1 MNLLSQADSR
11 VSSSNQLDSL
21 LSGYIHIYM
30 AMLFTLIKYI
40 QFYVKVSVQI
50 NKGRPAWMAYV
61 EYLQNAPPQPACGSS
76 TMAGMTM
83 LVMMKWLSKSD
94 SMVNWEALTE
104 LV

>member
-1 MNLLSQADSR
+1 M
-11 VSSSNQLDSL
+11 
-21 LSGYIHIYM
+21 
-30 AMLFTLIKYI
+30 

-83 LVMMKWLSKSD
+83 LVMMKWLSCG
-94 SMVNWEALTE
+94 
-104 LV
+104 